1 MFNFLTPKRSGT
13 LDLSTPIHSYSSNEK
28 LYLLDAKT
36 LYNHTE
42 SWRHNRP
49 ASQKRVAEI
58 EETIQNGTY
67 VDNIIYLAEIIDEN
81 KKRSLVCYDG
91 NHRREALRNSNGQRV
106 LVNIIFNSSDE
117 EIKQRF
123 IILNQS
129 NPVPELYTTETDNTE
144 LRSIIEDCVER
155 LMIRFPKNVSASR
168 NPRKPNFNRD
178 KLTDE
183 LFEFVRDKHVVSLS
197 GESLYNSTMKLNS
210 VYESGKHISL
220 DKISKSIVKKVKMTG
235 CYLFLKDFRADLDI
249 SN

>member
-1 MFNFLTPKRSGT
+1 MFNFLTPKKSRT

-28 LYLLDAKT
+28 LYLLDAKA

-42 SWRHNRP
+42 IWRHNRP

-58 EETIQNGTY
+58 EETLQNGTY

-91 NHRREALRNSNGQRV
+91 NHRREALRNSSGQQV
-106 LVNIIFNSSDE
+106 LVNIVFNSSDE

-144 LRSIIEDCVER
+144 LRGIIEDCVGR
-155 LMIRFPKNVSASR
+155 LMVRFPKNVSGSR

-178 KLTDE
+178 KLMDE
-183 LFEFVRDKHVVSLS
+183 LYEFVRDRNVVSLS
-197 GESLYNSTMKLNS
+197 GESLYNSLMGLNS
-210 VYESGKHISL
+210 VYESGKHISM
-220 DKISKSIVKKVKMTG
+220 DKLSKSVVKKVGSTG
-235 CYLFLKDFRADLDI
+235 CYLFLKDFREDLEV
-249 SN
+249 